1 MHVLLSTLILGSL
14 LSKQICSWKKA
25 RAVRYLI
32 MVALSKLS
40 EKDILDYL
48 AWKAAKLLGWDTKTS
63 HWRIGFRRQGEY
75 ASLIVYSMSPATRR
89 KMNFESLKSGIIE
102 ILCPATIDAGKFLA
116 CILMASQVNPI
127 YVGKEELLPM
137 KPCLEKILL
146 EIDVE
151 GWNPWRDR
159 SNDLA

>member
-1 MHVLLSTLILGSL
+1 MHVWLLVLILGHL
-14 LSKQICSWKKA
+14 LSKQICSLEKA
-25 RAVRYLI
+25 GAVRYLI
-32 MVALSKLS
+32 MTDLNKLS
-40 EKDILDYL
+40 EQDILDYL
-48 AWKAAKLLGWDTKTS
+48 AWKSAKLLGWDTKTS

-146 EIDVE
+146 EMDVE
-151 GWNPWRDR
+151 GWNPWRG
-159 SNDLA
+159 

>member
-1 MHVLLSTLILGSL
+1 MHVWFLALILGHF
-14 LSKQICSWKKA
+14 LSKQICSVEKA
-25 RAVRYLI
+25 RAIKYLI
-32 MVALSKLS
+32 MIDPNKLV
-40 EKDILDYL
+40 EQDILDYL
-48 AWKAAKLLGWDTKTS
+48 AWKSAKLLGWDTKTS
-63 HWRIGFRRQGEY
+63 RWRIGFRRQGEY
-75 ASLIVYSMSPATRR
+75 ASLIVYSLSPATRR

-102 ILCPATIDAGKFLA
+102 ILCPATIDVSKFLA

-146 EIDVE
+146 EMDVE
-151 GWNPWRDR
+151 NWIPWRDR

>member
-1 MHVLLSTLILGSL
+1 MHVWLLALILGHL
-14 LSKQICSWKKA
+14 LSKQICSLEKA
-25 RAVRYLI
+25 RSIRYLI
-32 MVALSKLS
+32 MTDLNKLS
-40 EKDILDYL
+40 EQDILDYL
-48 AWKAAKLLGWDTKTS
+48 AWKSAKLLGWDTKTS

-102 ILCPATIDAGKFLA
+102 ILCPATIDACKFLA
-116 CILMASQVNPI
+116 CILMASQVNSI

-146 EIDVE
+146 EMDVE
-151 GWNPWRDR
+151 GWNPWRD
-159 SNDLA
+159 